1 MPGTSS
7 EGIGSRFEPRSAFVA
22 GTQSGLLRG
31 AWKPVAPMPRENLKW
46 WPYKN
51 ESSDAERGAD
61 LRVAVMKIF
70 QRNWTG
76 GVALCSPR

>member
-1 MPGTSS
+1 
-7 EGIGSRFEPRSAFVA
+7 
-22 GTQSGLLRG
+22 
-31 AWKPVAPMPRENLKW
+31 MPRENLKW

-70 QRNWTG
+70 KGTGPAGLPCAARDDGATENLEDYDRPDNAAAQRNGST
-76 GVALCSPR
+76 